1 MDLSIPIEDTTLYI
15 RVAVLVKTRKGFLLE
30 QSVDGYLFTVGG
42 KIKLNETSKE
52 AAKREVKEEI
62 GMQIEDVTLRS
73 VIENLYTN
81 KGRKVH
87 EICFVYSVDE
97 FFEGEI
103 PKGFVEVPVSEIDS
117 LDIKPGSIG
126 DLLKNTDNTFVH
138 TLHNESK

>member
-15 RVAVLVKTRKGFLLE
+15 RVAVIIRTRKGFLLE
-30 QSVDGYLFTVGG
+30 QSEDGYLFTVGG

-52 AAKREVKEEI
+52 AAKREVEEEI
-62 GMQIEDVTLRS
+62 GMQIEHMTLRS

-97 FFEGEI
+97 FFKGEI
-103 PKGFVEVPVSEIDS
+103 PFGFVEVPMSEVDS
-117 LDIKPGSIG
+117 FDIKPSSIS
-126 DLLKNTDNTFVH
+126 DLLKVTGDEFRH
-138 TLHNESK
+138 TIHN